1 MIMNNIDAR
10 KLIEIHKELM
20 LLSSALLA
28 PWHEQRDILMYDKTF
43 RRSIGLVWFVPVTLA
58 YSNRENRRR
67 KRYEWMQVG
76 YPLDFNPRMRIFG
89 GVYY

>member
-28 PWHEQRDILMYDKTF
+28 PWHEQRDILMYNKTF
-43 RRSIGLVWFVPVTLA
+43 RRSMGLVWFVPLA
-58 YSNRENRRR
+58 AVNSDRRNRRF

-89 GVYY
+89 GAYY